1 MQVIYIDV
9 LLLENALL
17 NLLILYL
24 VKRISRIERNNL
36 YIAIASIVGALYVFI
51 VFFPELKV
59 FYSFT
64 MKIAVSILMILIA
77 FWPKD
82 FKSFIRQILIFYG
95 IAFFLGGSI
104 LSIFY
109 LTNKNVGVNNGVLV
123 LNRLSSR
130 YLILGII
137 IGILMVKVAFDF
149 VDRYF
154 DIKNNTIDL
163 GIVNNDIN
171 KRLRALIDTGNSLK
185 DPITGN
191 PVVVV
196 DMEYIL
202 DIIPDEILDIV
213 KNKKDISNIENTDV
227 VKRLRVIPYSALG
240 VENGILMGYKVDFIY
255 VYNKKNIGII
265 KNPILAL
272 YDKHLSSRGDYQAI
286 AYPEI
291 IKWGD

>member
-1 MQVIYIDV
+1 MQVIYLDV

-24 VKRISRIERNNL
+24 VKRICRIERSNL
-36 YIAIASIVGALYVFI
+36 YITFASLVGAIYVFV

-59 FYSFT
+59 FYSLT

-82 FKSFIRQILIFYG
+82 LKSFIRQILIFYG

-123 LNRLSSR
+123 LNRLSSK

-137 IGILMVKVAFDF
+137 IGIIMVKVAFDF
-149 VDRYF
+149 VDRYY
-154 DIKNNTIDL
+154 DIKSKTVDL

-202 DIIPDEILDIV
+202 DLIPSEIMDIV
-213 KNKKDISNIENTDV
+213 KNKKDLSYITDSEI
-227 VKRLRVIPYSALG
+227 VKRLRIIPYSALG

-255 VYNKKNIGII
+255 VYNKKNVGVIQ
-265 KNPILAL
+265 NPILAL

>member
-24 VKRISRIERNNL
+24 VKRICRIERSN
-36 YIAIASIVGALYVFI
+36 IFISIASLIGAIYVFV
-51 VFFPELKV
+51 VFFPELKI
-59 FYSFT
+59 FYSLT
-64 MKIAVSILMILIA
+64 MKIAVSVLMILIA
-77 FWPKD
+77 YWPKD
-82 FKSFIRQILIFYG
+82 LKSFIRQILIFYS

-109 LTNKNVGVNNGVLV
+109 LSNKNVGVNNGVLI
-123 LNRLSSR
+123 LNRLTSR

-137 IGILMVKVAFDF
+137 IGIIMVKVAFDF
-149 VDRYF
+149 VDRYYYM
-154 DIKNNTIDL
+154 KNKTIDL

-171 KRLRALIDTGNSLK
+171 KRLRALIDTGNCLK

-191 PVVVV
+191 PIVVV

-202 DIIPDEILDIV
+202 DLIPNEVLDIV
-213 KNKKDISNIENTDV
+213 KNKKDISNINNNEII
-227 VKRLRVIPYSALG
+227 KRLRVIPYNALG
-240 VENGILMGYKVDFIY
+240 VENGILMGYKVDLIY
-255 VYNKKNIGII
+255 VYNKKNVGII
-265 KNPILAL
+265 QNPILAL